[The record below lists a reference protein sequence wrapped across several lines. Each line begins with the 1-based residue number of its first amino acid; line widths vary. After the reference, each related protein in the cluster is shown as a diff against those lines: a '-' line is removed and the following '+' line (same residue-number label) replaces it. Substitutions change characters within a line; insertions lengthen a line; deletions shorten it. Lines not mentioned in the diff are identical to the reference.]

1 MAGRGTEWSLRNTG
15 LYLFG
20 TQALMSSGMLVM
32 IAAYIVVGYY
42 KFHNVGNGAIEYGNF
57 GYPKTGFLPFGST
70 VWTLSVLMV
79 LTAMDL
85 GIAIAAFTSAV
96 ESTKGGLGVFVAAK
110 VIIILLYLVVFG
122 LTTEW
127 MGSEVAVA
135 ICYLAFSLA
144 ATYVALLLFGA
155 LSSGGAA
162 AVEAGFSDEG
172 LESPSSDD
180 SRASREKE
188 RGGYQTSGLE
198 SKYV

>member
-1 MAGRGTEWSLRNTG
+1 VL
-15 LYLFG
+15 
-20 TQALMSSGMLVM
+20 
-32 IAAYIVVGYY
+32 
-42 KFHNVGNGAIEYGNF
+42 
-57 GYPKTGFLPFGST
+57 LPVSFPH
-70 VWTLSVLMV
+70 LCHH
-79 LTAMDL
+79 
-85 GIAIAAFTSAV
+85 
-96 ESTKGGLGVFVAAK
+96 
-110 VIIILLYLVVFG
+110 LLQ
-122 LTTEW
+122 
-127 MGSEVAVA
+127 
-135 ICYLAFSLA
+135 AFSLA